1 MLEVEPSSE
10 AVAAHTCC
18 ANWSW
23 SDGFQFMPRSDQR
36 HSWAGDGI
44 LSLIH
49 LGNFI
54 LMRIRNGWKLS
65 LTQVLIETSVC

>member
-10 AVAAHTCC
+10 AVAVHTCC

-23 SDGFQFMPRSDQR
+23 SDGFQFMHRSDQR
-36 HSWAGDGI
+36 QSWAGDGI

-49 LGNFI
+49 LG
-54 LMRIRNGWKLS
+54 KLQLVVDKKWLEAQFDS
-65 LTQVLIETSVC
+65 HSD